1 MTLLQQQKP
10 DAHEGSIMTI
20 TAVDRPAAAPAGD
33 ASRSKR
39 EVLEALSG
47 LLLAMFVSIL
57 SATIVSNALP
67 TIIAD
72 LHGSQ
77 TQYTWVVTATLLTT
91 TASTPIWGKLADLF
105 DKKLLVQI
113 AIVIFVVSSA
123 MAGLAQSMGWL
134 IGWRAVQGIGA
145 GGLQALAQVVI
156 AALIPPRERG
166 RYSGYLGAVLATATV
181 SGPLI
186 GGLLVDTSWLG
197 WRWCFYVG
205 VPIGVIALIV
215 LQRTLHLPT
224 VKRDVKLDYLG
235 ATLIAGGVSTLLI
248 WISLAGSQFAWG
260 SVTSLTLAGFGI
272 AALVAAV
279 IVELRVPE
287 PVVPMN
293 LFRNR
298 TVVLAVLGSI
308 VLGLVMFGGSVFLGQ
323 YFQVA
328 RGYAPTEAGLLTLP
342 LVGGLMIASTVS
354 GQLISRYG
362 RWKGFL
368 VAGAILTTA
377 GLALLSTMDHT
388 TSIPLLGVYLGVL
401 GLGVGMSMQNLV
413 LAVQNTVDV
422 TEIGSASSLVAFLRS
437 MGGTIGVTVLGIVLS
452 HRVSALL
459 GVSASGTSAGTS
471 DLSHLDAAAAAAVRA
486 AYGDAIGRVFLIAAI
501 GSILTLVAVAFIK
514 EVPLRTTV
522 GRAPEAAPAAEAV
535 QTVEVG
541 ETTAPVDDPAITVR
555 ELPAAGDGHLPRHAA
570 ADSQRFGHRN
580 GQPDNPRSGEALAAL
595 DDVERAAHDLADARG
610 RMATSVDRLRA
621 AGFGQQQID
630 GLLARRIAEGTARA

>member
-1 MTLLQQQKP
+1 
-10 DAHEGSIMTI
+10 
-20 TAVDRPAAAPAGD
+20 
-33 ASRSKR
+33 
-39 EVLEALSG
+39 
-47 LLLAMFVSIL
+47 
-57 SATIVSNALP
+57 
-67 TIIAD
+67 
-72 LHGSQ
+72 
-77 TQYTWVVTATLLTT
+77 
-91 TASTPIWGKLADLF
+91 
-105 DKKLLVQI
+105 
-113 AIVIFVVSSA
+113 
-123 MAGLAQSMGWL
+123 
-134 IGWRAVQGIGA
+134 
-145 GGLQALAQVVI
+145 
-156 AALIPPRERG
+156 
-166 RYSGYLGAVLATATV
+166 
-181 SGPLI
+181 
-186 GGLLVDTSWLG
+186 
-197 WRWCFYVG
+197 
-205 VPIGVIALIV
+205 
-215 LQRTLHLPT
+215 
-224 VKRDVKLDYLG
+224 
-235 ATLIAGGVSTLLI
+235 
-248 WISLAGSQFAWG
+248 
-260 SVTSLTLAGFGI
+260 
-272 AALVAAV
+272 
-279 IVELRVPE
+279 
-287 PVVPMN
+287 
-293 LFRNR
+293 
-298 TVVLAVLGSI
+298 
-308 VLGLVMFGGSVFLGQ
+308 
-323 YFQVA
+323 
-328 RGYAPTEAGLLTLP
+328 
-342 LVGGLMIASTVS
+342 
-354 GQLISRYG
+354 
-362 RWKGFL
+362 
-368 VAGAILTTA
+368 
-377 GLALLSTMDHT
+377 MDHT

>member
-1 MTLLQQQKP
+1 
-10 DAHEGSIMTI
+10 
-20 TAVDRPAAAPAGD
+20 
-33 ASRSKR
+33 
-39 EVLEALSG
+39 
-47 LLLAMFVSIL
+47 
-57 SATIVSNALP
+57 
-67 TIIAD
+67 
-72 LHGSQ
+72 
-77 TQYTWVVTATLLTT
+77 
-91 TASTPIWGKLADLF
+91 
-105 DKKLLVQI
+105 
-113 AIVIFVVSSA
+113 
-123 MAGLAQSMGWL
+123 
-134 IGWRAVQGIGA
+134 
-145 GGLQALAQVVI
+145 
-156 AALIPPRERG
+156 ALIPPRERG

-205 VPIGVIALIV
+205 VPIGVIALVV
-215 LQRTLHLPT
+215 LQRTLHVPT

-260 SVTSLTLAGFGI
+260 SATSLTLGGLGI

-287 PVVPMN
+287 PVVPMD

-422 TEIGSASSLVAFLRS
+422 TEVGSASSLVAFLRS

-459 GVSASGTSAGTS
+459 GVPASGASSGTS
-471 DLSHLDAAAAAAVRA
+471 DLSQLDGAAAAAVRA

-501 GSILTLVAVAFIK
+501 GSILTLVAVVFIK

-522 GRAPEAAPAAEAV
+522 GREPEAAPASVAAQTPAAGSVETAEIGETAEA
-535 QTVEVG
+535 
-541 ETTAPVDDPAITVR
+541 VDDPAITFR
-555 ELPAAGDGHLPRHAA
+555 ELPPAGDGRLPRHAA
-570 ADSQRFGHRN
+570 ADREGFGHRN
-580 GQPDNPRSGEALAAL
+580 GLPDTPRSGEALAAL
-595 DDVERAAHDLADARG
+595 DDVERAARDLSEARG
-610 RMATSVDRLRA
+610 RLATSVDRLRA

-630 GLLARRIAEGTARA
+630 GLLARRVADGAQA

>member
-1 MTLLQQQKP
+1 MTLLHQQKP
-10 DAHEGSIMTI
+10 DVHEGSIMTT
-20 TAVDRPAAAPAGD
+20 TAVDRPALAATAAPAGD
-33 ASRSKR
+33 ATRSKR

-215 LQRTLHLPT
+215 LQRTLHVPT

-260 SVTSLTLAGFGI
+260 SVTSLTLGALGI

-287 PVVPMN
+287 PVVPMD

-368 VAGAILTTA
+368 VAGAVLTTA

-413 LAVQNTVDV
+413 SRRAEHRRRHRDRLGQLAGGVPAVD
-422 TEIGSASSLVAFLRS
+422 GR
-437 MGGTIGVTVLGIVLS
+437 
-452 HRVSALL
+452 HDR
-459 GVSASGTSAGTS
+459 
-471 DLSHLDAAAAAAVRA
+471 
-486 AYGDAIGRVFLIAAI
+486 GDG
-501 GSILTLVAVAFIK
+501 
-514 EVPLRTTV
+514 
-522 GRAPEAAPAAEAV
+522 
-535 QTVEVG
+535 
-541 ETTAPVDDPAITVR
+541 
-555 ELPAAGDGHLPRHAA
+555 AGDRA
-570 ADSQRFGHRN
+570 
-580 GQPDNPRSGEALAAL
+580 QPPG
-595 DDVERAAHDLADARG
+595 ERAAGRAGVGGLVRHLGPLAARRRRG
-610 RMATSVDRLRA
+610 RRGARRVRRRDRAGVPHRGDRLDPDAGGRGVHQGGPA
-621 AGFGQQQID
+621 ADD
-630 GLLARRIAEGTARA
+630 GRPLPRGGPGGHALGGGAGSLPRMRPGRGPRSRGRPGDHVP

>member
-1 MTLLQQQKP
+1 
-10 DAHEGSIMTI
+10 
-20 TAVDRPAAAPAGD
+20 
-33 ASRSKR
+33 
-39 EVLEALSG
+39 
-47 LLLAMFVSIL
+47 MFVSIL

-215 LQRTLHLPT
+215 LQRTLHVPT

-260 SVTSLTLAGFGI
+260 SVTSLTLGALGI

-287 PVVPMN
+287 PVVPMD

-368 VAGAILTTA
+368 VAGAVLTTA

-401 GLGVGMSMQNLV
+401 GLGVGLSMQNLV

-422 TEIGSASSLVAFLRS
+422 TEVGAASSLVAFLRS

-459 GVSASGTSAGTS
+459 GVPASGASSGTS
-471 DLSHLDAAAAAAVRA
+471 DLSQLDGAAAAAVRA
-486 AYGDAIGRVFLIAAI
+486 AYGDAIGRVFLLAAI
-501 GSILTLVAVAFIK
+501 GSILTLVAVVFIK

-522 GRAPEAAPAAEAV
+522 GRSPEAAPAPGVLDGCSRPVPTRARGDPPRSRSVSCRPPA
-535 QTVEVG
+535 
-541 ETTAPVDDPAITVR
+541 TATSRATPPRSR
-555 ELPAAGDGHLPRHAA
+555 E
-570 ADSQRFGHRN
+570 RFGT
-580 GQPDNPRSGEALAAL
+580 GTGSPTPPRSREALAAL
-595 DDVERAAHDLADARG
+595 DDVERAARDLADARG
-610 RMATSVDRLRA
+610 RLATSVDRLRA

-630 GLLARRIAEGTARA
+630 GLLARRVADGGAADRPIVRSHGTRRSAGDQHARADRPGTIGADWSHLAPG